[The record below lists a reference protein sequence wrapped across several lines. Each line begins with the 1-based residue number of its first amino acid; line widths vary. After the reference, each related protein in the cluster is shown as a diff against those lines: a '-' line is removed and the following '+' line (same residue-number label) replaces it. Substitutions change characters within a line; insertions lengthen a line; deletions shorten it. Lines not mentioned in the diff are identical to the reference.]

1 MANDKSSMQLVARGI
16 LAENPIFK
24 LALSMCPAVG
34 ISTTV
39 MNGILLG
46 IAVLFVQVF
55 SSVTI
60 SIFKNVIHPR
70 IRIPTYTLTIA
81 TWVTVIDLVLAA
93 YMPEAY
99 AKMGIFVKLIV
110 AFAIITMRLEMFA
123 SKNKLLPS
131 FWDGFGMGMGF
142 LLGMILIGAIRELLG
157 MGTLLG
163 YDILGT
169 QPLLFFVLPCAGF
182 FVVGLMM
189 GFFNYVETVI
199 KQRKLNVIFNPSRK
213 NNMPECG
220 NCACGPVGGDFN
232 ANQ

>member
-1 MANDKSSMQLVARGI
+1 MQLITRGI
-16 LAENPIFK
+16 LSENPIFK

-39 MNGILLG
+39 MNGLMLG

-93 YMPEAY
+93 YLPEAY

-123 SKNKLLPS
+123 CKESVNDS
-131 FWDGFGMGMGF
+131 FWDG
-142 LLGMILIGAIRELLG
+142 LG
-157 MGTLLG
+157 MGLGFMVGMMVIGFFRELVGSGAILG
-163 YDILGT
+163 YDVLGFK
-169 QPLLFFVLPCAGF
+169 PLLFFILPSAGF

-189 GFFNYVETVI
+189 AFFNWIE
-199 KQRKLNVIFNPSRK
+199 IFYKRSK
-213 NNMPECG
+213 G
-220 NCACGPVGGDFN
+220 LK
-232 ANQ
+232 

>member
-1 MANDKSSMQLVARGI
+1 MANDKSSMQLIARGI

-39 MNGILLG
+39 MNGVMLG

-60 SIFKNVIHPR
+60 SIFKNMIHPR

-123 SKNKLLPS
+123 CKESVNDS
-131 FWDGFGMGMGF
+131 FWDGLGMGLGF
-142 LLGMILIGAIRELLG
+142 MVGMIVIGFFRELLG
-157 MGTLLG
+157 SGM
-163 YDILGT
+163 ILGHDVLGFK
-169 QPLLFFVLPCAGF
+169 PLLFFILPSAGF

-189 GFFNYVETVI
+189 AFFNWVEVYY
-199 KQRKLNVIFNPSRK
+199 KRAKGLK
-213 NNMPECG
+213 
-220 NCACGPVGGDFN
+220 
-232 ANQ
+232 

>member
-1 MANDKSSMQLVARGI
+1 MANDKSSLQLVANGI
-16 LAENPIFK
+16 LKENPIFR

-39 MNGILLG
+39 MNGFMLG

-60 SIFKNVIHPR
+60 SMIKNVIHPR

-81 TWVTVIDLVLAA
+81 TWVTVIDMVLAA
-93 YMPEAY
+93 YLPEAY

-123 SKNKLLPS
+123 CKEPVKAS
-131 FWDGFGMGMGF
+131 FFDGLGMGLGF
-142 LLGMILIGAIRELLG
+142 MIGMMTIGLVRELLG
-157 MGTLLG
+157 SGALLG
-163 YDILGT
+163 HDILGFK
-169 QPLLFFVLPCAGF
+169 PLLFFILPSAGF

-189 GFFNYVETVI
+189 AFFNYVEI
-199 KQRKLNVIFNPSRK
+199 YYKRKKGFKS
-213 NNMPECG
+213 
-220 NCACGPVGGDFN
+220 
-232 ANQ
+232 

>member
-1 MANDKSSMQLVARGI
+1 MQLITRGI
-16 LAENPIFK
+16 LSENPIFK

-39 MNGILLG
+39 MNGLMLG

-93 YMPEAY
+93 YLPEAY

-123 SKNKLLPS
+123 CKESVNAS
-131 FWDGFGMGMGF
+131 FWDGLGMGLGF
-142 LLGMILIGAIRELLG
+142 MVGMMVIGFFRELLG
-157 MGTLLG
+157 SGMILG
-163 YDILGT
+163 YDVLGFK
-169 QPLLFFVLPCAGF
+169 PLLFFILPSAGF

-189 GFFNYVETVI
+189 AFFNWIEIYY
-199 KQRKLNVIFNPSRK
+199 KRSKGLKS
-213 NNMPECG
+213 
-220 NCACGPVGGDFN
+220 
-232 ANQ
+232 

>member
-1 MANDKSSMQLVARGI
+1 MQLITRGI
-16 LAENPIFK
+16 LSENPIFK

-39 MNGILLG
+39 MNGVMLG

-60 SIFKNVIHPR
+60 AIFKNVIHPR

-123 SKNKLLPS
+123 CKESVNDS
-131 FWDGFGMGMGF
+131 FWDGLGMGLGF
-142 LLGMILIGAIRELLG
+142 MVGMVVIGFFRELLG
-157 MGTLLG
+157 SGAILG
-163 YDILGT
+163 YDVLGFK
-169 QPLLFFVLPCAGF
+169 PLLFFILPSAGF

-189 GFFNYVETVI
+189 AFFNWIEIYY
-199 KQRKLNVIFNPSRK
+199 KRSKGLK
-213 NNMPECG
+213 
-220 NCACGPVGGDFN
+220 
-232 ANQ
+232 

>member
-1 MANDKSSMQLVARGI
+1 MANDKSSMQLISRGI
-16 LAENPIFK
+16 LSENPIFK

-39 MNGILLG
+39 MNGLLLG

-60 SIFKNVIHPR
+60 AIFKNVIHPR

-93 YMPEAY
+93 YLPEAY

-123 SKNKLLPS
+123 SKETVNAS
-131 FWDGFGMGMGF
+131 FWDGLGMGLGF
-142 LLGMILIGAIRELLG
+142 MIGMMTIGFVRELLG
-157 MGTLLG
+157 SGAIFG
-163 YDILGT
+163 YDVLGFK
-169 QPLLFFVLPCAGF
+169 PLLFFILPSAGF

-189 GFFNYVETVI
+189 AFFNWIEIYY
-199 KQRKLNVIFNPSRK
+199 KRSRGLK
-213 NNMPECG
+213 
-220 NCACGPVGGDFN
+220 
-232 ANQ
+232 

>member
-1 MANDKSSMQLVARGI
+1 MANDKSSMQLISRGI
-16 LAENPIFK
+16 LSENPIFK

-39 MNGILLG
+39 MNGLLLG

-60 SIFKNVIHPR
+60 AIFKNMIHPR

-123 SKNKLLPS
+123 SKETVNAS
-131 FWDGFGMGMGF
+131 FWDGLGMGLGF
-142 LLGMILIGAIRELLG
+142 MVGMMTIGFVRELLG
-157 MGTLLG
+157 SGAIFG
-163 YDILGT
+163 YDVLGFK
-169 QPLLFFVLPCAGF
+169 PLLFFILPSAGF

-189 GFFNYVETVI
+189 AFFNWIEIYY
-199 KQRKLNVIFNPSRK
+199 KRSRGLK
-213 NNMPECG
+213 
-220 NCACGPVGGDFN
+220 
-232 ANQ
+232 

>member
-1 MANDKSSMQLVARGI
+1 MANNKTSMQLISRGI
-16 LAENPIFK
+16 LSENPIFK

-39 MNGILLG
+39 MNGFMLG
-46 IAVLFVQVF
+46 VAVFFVQVC

-60 SIFKNVIHPR
+60 SIFKNKIHPR

-93 YMPEAY
+93 YLPEAY

-123 SKNKLLPS
+123 CKEKVKDS
-131 FWDGFGMGMGF
+131 FWDAVGMGLGF
-142 LLGMILIGAIRELLG
+142 MVGMMVIGFVRELLG
-157 MGTLLG
+157 SGMILG
-163 YDILGT
+163 YDVLGFK
-169 QPLLFFVLPCAGF
+169 PLLFFILPSAGF

-189 GFFNYVETVI
+189 AFFNWVEIVYR
-199 KQRKLNVIFNPSRK
+199 RKKELGS
-213 NNMPECG
+213 
-220 NCACGPVGGDFN
+220 
-232 ANQ
+232 

>member
-1 MANDKSSMQLVARGI
+1 MQLISRGI
-16 LAENPIFK
+16 LSENPIFK

-39 MNGILLG
+39 MNGLMLG

-60 SIFKNVIHPR
+60 SIFKDLIHPR

-93 YMPEAY
+93 YLPEAY

-123 SKNKLLPS
+123 CKESVKDS
-131 FWDGFGMGMGF
+131 FWDGLGMGIGF
-142 LLGMILIGAIRELLG
+142 MVGMMVIGFVRELLG
-157 MGTLLG
+157 SGMIFG
-163 YDILGT
+163 YDVLGFK
-169 QPLLFFVLPCAGF
+169 PLLFFILPSAGF

-189 GFFNYVETVI
+189 AFFNWIE
-199 KQRKLNVIFNPSRK
+199 IFYKRSK
-213 NNMPECG
+213 GMK
-220 NCACGPVGGDFN
+220 
-232 ANQ
+232 

>member
-1 MANDKSSMQLVARGI
+1 MQLIGRGI
-16 LAENPIFK
+16 LSENPIFK

-39 MNGILLG
+39 MNGLMLG

-60 SIFKNVIHPR
+60 SIFKDLIHPR

-93 YMPEAY
+93 YLPEAY

-123 SKNKLLPS
+123 CKEPVKDS
-131 FWDGFGMGMGF
+131 FWDGLGMGLGF
-142 LLGMILIGAIRELLG
+142 MVGMMVIGFVRELLG
-157 MGTLLG
+157 SGAILG
-163 YDILGT
+163 YDVLGFK
-169 QPLLFFVLPCAGF
+169 PLLFFILPSAGF

-189 GFFNYVETVI
+189 AFFNWVEI
-199 KQRKLNVIFNPSRK
+199 YYKRRKGLI
-213 NNMPECG
+213 
-220 NCACGPVGGDFN
+220 
-232 ANQ
+232 